1 MWEQPSKQILA
12 NLRACLQ
19 TNQQYQASYALM
31 RQQLADNPKGKQFD
45 FNENIIFGKFDLFC
59 RRVEKLVDMFSTVQ
73 QFSALA
79 RHNLEG
85 MEGLMTN
92 FWSIVGDFKRKP
104 YELLDFALNQFDRD
118 YLEFN
123 ANIHELES
131 SLQGFI
137 NQSFETINSTEQ
149 ALDLLKQLHIILHRD
164 SLKDDLDSKFMVIF
178 HNYSIDLETVQRLYE
193 KQKAQPPMAR
203 NATPVAGSVMW
214 ARQLMRRIEGPIAVF
229 KTNAALMATKEA
241 KKVVKVY
248 NKIARTIIE
257 YETLWLVAW
266 TKGIGSAKSGLLA
279 TLIVG
284 DSESGKLYVKQW
296 LVEA

>member
-59 RRVEKLVDMFSTVQ
+59 RRVEKLVDMFTTVE
-73 QFSALA
+73 QFTVLSK
-79 RHNLEG
+79 HNLEG
-85 MEGLMTN
+85 MDGLMSN
-92 FWSIVGDFKRKP
+92 FFSIVADFKRKP
-104 YELLDFALNQFDRD
+104 YELLDFSLNQFDRD

-149 ALDLLKQLHIILHRD
+149 VLDPTSTRRSIHRPLTHLSLGVRPYASLHP
-164 SLKDDLDSKFMVIF
+164 F
-178 HNYSIDLETVQRLYE
+178 
-193 KQKAQPPMAR
+193 PPL
-203 NATPVAGSVMW
+203 P
-214 ARQLMRRIEGPIAVF
+214 
-229 KTNAALMATKEA
+229 
-241 KKVVKVY
+241 
-248 NKIARTIIE
+248 
-257 YETLWLVAW
+257 TLPP
-266 TKGIGSAKSGLLA
+266 SH
-279 TLIVG
+279 
-284 DSESGKLYVKQW
+284 
-296 LVEA
+296 